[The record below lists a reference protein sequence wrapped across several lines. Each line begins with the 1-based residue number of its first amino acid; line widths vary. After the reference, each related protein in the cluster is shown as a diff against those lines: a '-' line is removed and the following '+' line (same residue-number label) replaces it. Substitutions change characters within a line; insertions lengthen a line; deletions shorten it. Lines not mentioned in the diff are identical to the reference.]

1 MILKRHKGKRARAL
15 EKWKRLKKRQNI
27 SNHTH
32 THTHTEGK

>member
-15 EKWKRLKKRQNI
+15 EKWKRLKKERQNI

-32 THTHTEGK
+32 THTH